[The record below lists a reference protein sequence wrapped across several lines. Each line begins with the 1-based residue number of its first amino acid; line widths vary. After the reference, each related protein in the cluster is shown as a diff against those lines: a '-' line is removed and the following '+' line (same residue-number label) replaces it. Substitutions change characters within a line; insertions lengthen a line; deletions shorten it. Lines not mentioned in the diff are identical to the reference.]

1 MTSTLQ
7 TSPQAQLQ
15 EVPTSRFARQ
25 PMTIA
30 WPDPEPAPVRSAR
43 VAQMQA
49 RVQYRDYQ
57 IDSAVLAEAIIDHVC
72 LR

>member
-7 TSPQAQLQ
+7 TSPQAQLE
-15 EVPTSRFARQ
+15 EVSTARFARQ
-25 PMTIA
+25 PLTIA

-43 VAQMQA
+43 VAEMKA
-49 RVQYRDYQ
+49 RVQYFNYQ

>member
-7 TSPQAQLQ
+7 TSPQAQLE
-15 EVPTSRFARQ
+15 EVSTSRFAHQ
-25 PMTIA
+25 PLTIA
-30 WPDPEPAPVRSAR
+30 WPDPEPAPARSAR
-43 VAQMQA
+43 MAEMKA
-49 RVQYRDYQ
+49 RVQYFNYQ

>member
-7 TSPQAQLQ
+7 TSLQAQLE
-15 EVPTSRFARQ
+15 EVSTTRFGRQ
-25 PMTIA
+25 PLTIT

-43 VAQMQA
+43 VAHMQA
-49 RVQYRDYQ
+49 RVQYRNYQ
-57 IDSAVLAEAIIDHVC
+57 IDSAVLAEAIIDRVC